1 MSSSAALILCERAGR
16 WADSLRRHGLCERLR
31 LIETRSL
38 TELEDQLRESPHALV
53 GLELTVATV
62 ESVPD
67 WISRRSANLG
77 ATAVL
82 VLAQRGLRAC
92 ELLCREA
99 GAIHFVDSE
108 LELFALRAMFDRYL
122 SDPAFA
128 KLDTDE
134 LPLAERI
141 ESSLPW

>member
-1 MSSSAALILCERAGR
+1 VNNSAALILAERAGR

-31 LIETRSL
+31 LFEVRSL
-38 TELEDQLRESPHALV
+38 AEVEDRLRETPRALV
-53 GLELTVATV
+53 GLELTAATV
-62 ESVPD
+62 ESILD

-82 VLAQRGLRAC
+82 VFAQRGLRAC

-99 GAIHFVDSE
+99 GAIHFVDTE
-108 LELFALRAMFDRYL
+108 LELFALQALFDRYL

-134 LPLAERI
+134 LPFAERI
-141 ESSLPW
+141 RASLPW